1 MRLPKDNK
9 LHIVMATELVA
20 KVGMFLK
27 WCSGPGKFFLWGRGI
42 FTLMA
47 EDALGFP
54 FFVFLLWPD

>member
-20 KVGMFLK
+20 KVGIFLK

-47 EDALGFP
+47 EVTGGG
-54 FFVFLLWPD
+54 FFVFLLESD